1 MITVVAVGKKHEDWV
16 SGGIKRYQTRCKQP
30 WSFEWQLNRIAS

>member
-16 SGGIKRYQTRCKQP
+16 YDGIKRYQTRCKQP
-30 WSFEWQLNRIAS
+30 WSFEWQLNTA

>member
-1 MITVVAVGKKHEDWV
+1 MINVIAVGKKHEDWV

-30 WSFEWQLNRIAS
+30 WSFEVIDTA

>member
-16 SGGIKRYQTRCKQP
+16 YDGIKRYQTRCKQP
-30 WSFEWQLNRIAS
+30 WSFEWH